1 MSVYLKNF
9 LRFWAL
15 IAVQVLLLNKIIL
28 RWWSQPGGF
37 PVFVPLLYPLA
48 MLLLPFN
55 TPVVA
60 AMIFGFVLGV
70 VMDAFTNTGGMHA
83 AACVLLAY
91 LRPNVLAALLPR
103 HVGEYGE
110 QDPSVRT
117 MGWAPFFSYAG
128 FLLLVHHALFFV
140 LEVWSLRNPGYLALK
155 ILASA
160 VTSLL
165 LVGVYAL
172 LFTRGAR
179 VRE

>member
-1 MSVYLKNF
+1 LSVYLKNF
-9 LRFWAL
+9 LRCCIL
-15 IAVQVLLLNKIIL
+15 ILVQALLLNKVTL

-48 MLLLPFN
+48 LLLLPFN

-60 AMIFGFVLGV
+60 AMSVGFLLGLAV
-70 VMDAFTNTGGMHA
+70 DSFTDTGGMHA
-83 AACVLLAY
+83 AACVLTAY
-91 LRPNVLAALLPR
+91 LRPNVLATLLPR
-103 HVGEYGE
+103 HVSEYGE
-110 QDPSVRT
+110 QDPSVKN
-117 MGWAPFFSYAG
+117 MGWAPFFTYAA

-140 LEVWSLRNPGYLALK
+140 LEVWSLRAPGYLALK
-155 ILASA
+155 IFASA

-179 VRE
+179 LRE